1 MNFTEKY
8 QETTDQS
15 KLKFLDAKIRH
26 NTELQQEFLN
36 FIDEKPNETNALEY
50 DSFIEIVKNIQK
62 KYRKL
67 FEAID
72 VENPDWENYHPPHDG
87 YIEDWEAYQYASE
100 QEIGQIFEQFESEAI
115 NLILRRELIELT
127 AALVGLY
134 EATQDAEIEDDI
146 DTFED
151 VNEYLLGKHSETVA
165 NLSEKIKFSAIH
177 NCNIT
182 HAIEL
187 FLYYCKNEYPGNE
200 YFPNHFEYFIM
211 ALADKTGQPNEILA
225 FIDKYEIRQNALP
238 ELMLMLNKEAGN
250 DAEWIENALKF
261 YKTNDEVAK
270 QLLDH
275 YFNTDKTKFVEK
287 AKELFNQNKNLWAP
301 FLENYMS
308 TELDKNL
315 FFDVF
320 WQLTV
325 SENKTDYYNKIRKY
339 LDNKMYENLIEEV
352 GGTSVFAVQIFSIEK
367 QYERIKN
374 VVETMTFD
382 WHFEEIISHILNV
395 FPEYCFKKIESK
407 ALHKIENERGRHAYE
422 KIASMMKLLQN
433 IKGYKTQTQKLIT
446 KLYNYNNR
454 LSALKDEFRQ
464 AGLMQ

>member
-8 QETTDQS
+8 QNTTDQG

-67 FEAID
+67 FEVID

-165 NLSEKIKFSAIH
+165 NLSEKIKLSAIH

-225 FIDKYEIRQNALP
+225 LIDKYEIRQNALP

-315 FFDVF
+315 FVDVF

-339 LDNKMYENLIEEV
+339 LDNKMYENLIDEI

-374 VVETMTFD
+374 VIDTMTFD
-382 WHFEEIISHILNV
+382 WDFEEIISYILNIY
-395 FPEYCFKKIESK
+395 PEYCFKQIESK

-422 KIASMMKLLQN
+422 KIASMMKLAQN
-433 IKGYKTQTQKLIT
+433 IKGYETQTRELIT
-446 KLYNYNNR
+446 KLYKYNNR
-454 LSALKDEFRQ
+454 LTALKDEFRQ
-464 AGLMQ
+464 AGLV